1 MKSPSIPEK
10 NGDVSTANHC
20 TLVCRRHPQPVIHE
34 KKSVKNPTCLSETC
48 AKRPIPCATHM
59 RYKTHGYYVGPHS
72 QASTVPVY
80 KQIRQ
85 IVCYPSLYRRKCV
98 PSPRASHVPPIA
110 SSTLIVTLSWPGHPP
125 LQDRW
130 SLATGYFLHTKV
142 EQVEQKCRSRSIAP
156 HHGRAMATIDIRS
169 PSTIIRASKCFIK
182 RHTQIKLMSSG
193 RVRTSS
199 QQSIQL

>member
-1 MKSPSIPEK
+1 MSAACTCLVWVKLVYPLLFLSGTVQSHPTPALWSSRSGLLRGLAPKVMTLPSRDVFCWGRGMKSPSIPEK

-130 SLATGYFLHTKV
+130 
-142 EQVEQKCRSRSIAP
+142 
-156 HHGRAMATIDIRS
+156 
-169 PSTIIRASKCFIK
+169 
-182 RHTQIKLMSSG
+182 
-193 RVRTSS
+193 
-199 QQSIQL
+199 